1 MSGVVLPQISG
12 ALPSFTRS
20 LPNGFDSK
28 SRPSSSGSNASG
40 YTIVPHVYYGSHGR
54 TILYFILLYASL
66 IFHILF
72 EQLLTKQNI
81 IYVILF
87 SIFPHNL
94 LYLHR

>member
-40 YTIVPHVYYGSHGR
+40 YTIVPHVYYGNHGR
-54 TILYFILLYASL
+54 KFLYLILLYASL
-66 IFHILF
+66 I
-72 EQLLTKQNI
+72 
-81 IYVILF
+81 LF
-87 SIFPHNL
+87 SYFI
-94 LYLHR
+94 